1 MKWKWKISF
10 YYCKDKVSSGRR
22 FAGKYALQCH
32 NKAHGLAC
40 RGVAWHGALHCKC
53 HILHTRWAAQMSA
66 FEFKFEFEFWIS
78 LFGASCCFCLHYFEG
93 KMMMVDLACLHAFHL
108 RACKQFHWARRMLS
122 FVFIFREWNTTSSCS
137 CTTTTTTTTT
147 IIIILPSPE
156 AFEAQLWKTRNDYWI
171 FK

>member
-1 MKWKWKISF
+1 MRFLYMIPTRLQLIRIAMKWKWKISF

-32 NKAHGLAC
+32 NKAHGMAW
-40 RGVAWHGALHCKC
+40 RGVAWCIALHCKC

-93 KMMMVDLACLHAFHL
+93 KMMMVDLAWLTACLP
-108 RACKQFHWARRMLS
+108 ACISFTRLQTIPLS
-122 FVFIFREWNTTSSCS
+122 QKNVVVRVHI
-137 CTTTTTTTTT
+137 
-147 IIIILPSPE
+147 
-156 AFEAQLWKTRNDYWI
+156 
-171 FK
+171 